1 MQKSVHLRC
10 PVCEGSGSINIS
22 EDVILTTGRG
32 ILTVNVVEGAVCS
45 HSFVVYL
52 DMNFDIRDYF
62 LADFTVELPKMEALQ
77 ETRIEQNKDILDM
90 YLIRMNLLPL
100 TLTFIIKACFS
111 KSKLLIIQKDEFI
124 RKHILTF
131 LEYILKDSFDAEI
144 SIDSKKNYIKNKKG
158 YKNYIVIEEKEI
170 LKDKKKIVDVKNKK
184 LKIERKIVQL
194 FFSEQEDDLS
204 LFFLKNEIKKAYIL
218 SNSIV
223 KYLSSAKK
231 EEKLSKVLL
240 IINLEKEYNVKISDF
255 YFDFLM
261 NIAINYFKVKP
272 PQIYG
277 NLLSF
282 L

>member
-1 MQKSVHLRC
+1 MQKNVHLRC

-22 EDVILTTGRG
+22 EDVKSTTKRG
-32 ILTVNVVEGAVCS
+32 ILTVNVVEGAVCG

-124 RKHILTF
+124 RRHILTF
-131 LEYILKDSFDAEI
+131 LEYVLKDSFDAEI

-194 FFSEQEDDLS
+194 FFSEQEDDLCM
-204 LFFLKNEIKKAYIL
+204 FFLKNEIKKAYIL

-223 KYLSSAKK
+223 KYISSAKK

-240 IINLEKEYNVKISDF
+240 IINLEKEYNIKISDF

-261 NIAINYFKVKP
+261 NIVIVYFKVKP
-272 PQIYG
+272 PQIYKS
-277 NLLSF
+277 LLSF

>member
-1 MQKSVHLRC
+1 MQKNILLRC
-10 PVCEGSGSINIS
+10 PVCEESGSINIS
-22 EDVILTTGRG
+22 EDIISATKRG
-32 ILTVNVVEGAVCS
+32 IITVNVVEGLKCG

-77 ETRIEQNKDILDM
+77 ETRTKQNKDILDM
-90 YLIRMNLLPL
+90 YLIRTNLLPL
-100 TLTFIIKACFS
+100 TLTFVIKACFS
-111 KSKLLIIQKDEFI
+111 KSKLLIIQKDKFI
-124 RKHILTF
+124 RRHILTF
-131 LEYILKDSFDAEI
+131 LEDILKDSFDAEI
-144 SIDSKKNYIKNKKG
+144 SIDSKKNYVKNKKG
-158 YKNYIVIEEKEI
+158 YKNYIVIEGNEI

-204 LFFLKNEIKKAYIL
+204 MFFLKNEIKKAYIL
-218 SNSIV
+218 SNSMV
-223 KYLSSAKK
+223 KYISSAKK

-240 IINLEKEYNVKISDF
+240 IINLEKEYNIKISDF
-255 YFDFLM
+255 YFNFLM
-261 NIAINYFKVKP
+261 NIVIDYFKVKP

-277 NLLSF
+277 SLLSF